1 MGCEAPT
8 IRSINFILQDEFDD
22 WRDGEMLLQSLITTP
37 QHVERAAHH
46 QARLEALMVEAG
58 GITGFDSIG
67 MGTHTSTTTTTG
79 TTTEGG
85 A

>member
-1 MGCEAPT
+1 
-8 IRSINFILQDEFDD
+8 
-22 WRDGEMLLQSLITTP
+22 MLLQSLITTP
-37 QHVERAAHH
+37 DHVRRAADH

-58 GITGFDSIG
+58 GITGLDSIG
-67 MGTHTSTTTTTG
+67 MANTLSTT

>member
-1 MGCEAPT
+1 
-8 IRSINFILQDEFDD
+8 FDD

-37 QHVERAAHH
+37 KHVERAAVH
-46 QARLEALMVEAG
+46 QARLEALMIEAG
-58 GITGFDSIG
+58 GITGLDSIG
-67 MGTHTSTTTTTG
+67 MTNMMTAS